1 MTAPSR
7 SSHSRKVHNLRFKFS
22 NCISGLIRYHSATS
36 RDLRPFHAVRPRSFR
51 QRPEGTGVHLRLSPG
66 FFCKT
71 FRTGVPRFGETSYYR
86 IMRLKEK
93 LQILMARH
101 SLNGQRLAKLSQV
114 SDSEISRILQGKSRP
129 GLDNAFRLAKAVN
142 VSLDFLADDALEMDA
157 SQSGDMLSPDER
169 KVLNLTQKIG
179 GAEVVA
185 ILENV
190 RFLGYEVAMSRLI
203 GAKPIIE
210 VDKEPTGELRPPPV
224 LTAPPIAGPPRV
236 TTA

>member
-1 MTAPSR
+1 
-7 SSHSRKVHNLRFKFS
+7 
-22 NCISGLIRYHSATS
+22 
-36 RDLRPFHAVRPRSFR
+36 
-51 QRPEGTGVHLRLSPG
+51 
-66 FFCKT
+66 
-71 FRTGVPRFGETSYYR
+71 
-86 IMRLKEK
+86 MRLKEK

-142 VSLDFLADDALEMDA
+142 VSLDFLADDSLDMDA
-157 SQSGDMLSPDER
+157 SSSGDLLSPDER

-190 RFLGYEVAMSRLI
+190 RFLGYDVAMSRLI
-203 GAKPIIE
+203 GATKPIIE
-210 VDKEPTGELRPPPV
+210 IDKEPTGELRAAPV
-224 LTAPPIAGPPRV
+224 LAGPPLAAPARASSV
-236 TTA
+236 MG